1 MTKRLGQLESTAF
14 AYAQMRSL
22 RQIAQGE
29 LCENLGITPRQERD
43 LLGRMARRGLIAR
56 VRRGLY
62 LFPSRLPLGGVW
74 TPDEATAVNA
84 LMEDCGGTY
93 QITGPNAF
101 QRYGFDEQISTR
113 LFIYNDA
120 LSGERSVGQVNL
132 TLIKVATDR
141 LGSTESIE
149 RSDGQTLVY
158 SSRARTLVD
167 AVYDWSRFD
176 TLPRAFGWIRRD
188 IENGDTDP
196 KALVKAILK
205 FGNQG
210 AIRRVGAVL
219 EELGIE
225 ESLLKKLSRALR
237 STTSQ
242 IPFDPTRPK
251 RGPINKRWGVARND

>member
-1 MTKRLGQLESTAF
+1 MAKRLGQLESTAL

-29 LCENLGITPRQERD
+29 LSENLGITPRQERD

-62 LFPSRLPLGGVW
+62 LFPPKLPLGGVW

-84 LMEDCGGTY
+84 LMEDCGATY

-101 QRYGFDEQISTR
+101 QRYGFDEQVPAR
-113 LFIYNDA
+113 LFMYNDA
-120 LSGERSVGQVNL
+120 LSGQRSIGQLNL
-132 TLIKVATDR
+132 TLIKVVSDR
-141 LGSTESIE
+141 LGSTESVK
-149 RSDGQTLVY
+149 RPDGQTLVY
-158 SSRARTLVD
+158 SSRERTLVD

-188 IENGDTDP
+188 IENGGTEP
-196 KALVKAILK
+196 KALVEVALQ

-210 AIRRVGAVL
+210 TIRRVGAVL
-219 EELGIE
+219 EELGID
-225 ESLLKKLSRALR
+225 ESLLKKLSKALR

-251 RGPINKRWGVARND
+251 RGPIKKRWGVARND